1 MHDLSNTPPQ
11 DPLPWQTTHSDG
23 RRQRAGDWTLDS
35 EEVSRFDALVHD
47 VHPGAPRVTA
57 DQVAQLSR
65 WLLALPE
72 PRAREVLDDRL
83 SRIEGLRRMVAD
95 PDWDCAGSDR
105 VNVEKMLC
113 YLDQQENLI
122 PDRIPLLGK
131 LDDVILLELTW
142 PALRAEMNEY
152 DDFCRYRESEHPV
165 GSGSEQRA
173 TWIRD
178 RLAALALVRHQQR
191 VSGTHYV
198 EAGRPDSPFRIGG

>member
-65 WLLALPE
+65 WLLAWPE

-122 PDRIPLLGK
+122 PDR
-131 LDDVILLELTW
+131 V
-142 PALRAEMNEY
+142 PAAGGP
-152 DDFCRYRESEHPV
+152 YRPGV
-165 GSGSEQRA
+165 KRCCA
-173 TWIRD
+173 
-178 RLAALALVRHQQR
+178 
-191 VSGTHYV
+191 
-198 EAGRPDSPFRIGG
+198 